1 MLTAVEISHQNPN
14 SGVVLTLSRVAADAV
29 LESSRYT
36 SAMHA
41 VVNHLHFTA
50 PVESDIFT
58 AMQTHLAPHMRT
70 FEGFTVIQVA
80 EDHIVLII
88 TGTGLDVLDRIATEV
103 GSPWMKA
110 NIVPLLSR
118 PPERLIG
125 PIVVDMGI
133 PASN

>member
-1 MLTAVEISHQNPN
+1 
-14 SGVVLTLSRVAADAV
+14 
-29 LESSRYT
+29 
-36 SAMHA
+36 MHA

-50 PVESDIFT
+50 PVDSDIFA
-58 AMQTHLAPHMRT
+58 AMQTHLAPYMRT
-70 FEGFTVIQVA
+70 FEGFKGFTVIQVA

-88 TGTGLDVLDRIATEV
+88 TGTGPDVLDRIATEV

-118 PPERLIG
+118 PPERVIG
-125 PIVVDMGI
+125 PVVVDMGI